1 MNTIT
6 VSGRLGA
13 DAEVRTTPNGKQRA
27 RMRVC
32 VSERYKATSGQ
43 WEEKSF
49 WVSVGVWISDQQTWL
64 LDGLVKGAGVVAC
77 GKLQI
82 REYEHNGQKRSD
94 TEIDCFPEGIVKEAP
109 RGASNRAHDRAEH
122 RSDQERDRDDEIPF

>member
-6 VSGRLGA
+6 ISGRLGA
-13 DAEVRTTPNGKQRA
+13 DAELRTTPNGKQRV

-32 VSERYKATSGQ
+32 VSERYKTTAGA

-49 WVSVGVWISDQQTWL
+49 WVSVGVWITPAQNWL
-64 LDGLVKGAGVVAC
+64 MDGLTKGAGVVAC

-82 REYEHNGQKRSD
+82 REYEHNGQKRS
-94 TEIDCFPEGIVKEAP
+94 EA
-109 RGASNRAHDRAEH
+109 
-122 RSDQERDRDDEIPF
+122 